1 MPRRHRTTRTT
12 RTTRFVRR
20 GFALLAMTM
29 VAFLVL
35 PLFAI
40 APADAH
46 GAPTRPGSRT
56 YLCRIDG
63 TSNSGDIEPN
73 NPACAEAVAIGGK
86 QPLWDWFGVLRG
98 DGAGRTRGYI
108 PDGQLCS
115 GGEPKF
121 GGYDLARADWPYTSL
136 SAGSEL
142 TFRYNA
148 WAAHPGQFRM
158 YITKDGYDPTKPL
171 AWDDLEAEPFSVYD
185 QSQPNGSDDQN
196 GTPDYQ
202 WTATLPQKS
211 GPHIIYSIWERSD
224 SAETFYGCSDV
235 RFDGGSGQVI
245 GIGAG
250 ANPVGDPGPATPVT
264 TIPSPT
270 PTTAAPTADTSYGA
284 NGAIPPGQ
292 SATGQAS
299 TGQAMVDGSGQAMVD
314 GGGTE
319 AGAIPA
325 QPGAG
330 DGTAVLVPDD
340 ASGGGPDASV
350 AGQAASTGVEAGAGV
365 APVAV
370 DGSGVIT
377 AGVGVAAPT
386 SGVPAGT
393 GADVAEPSSSSSDGG
408 LNGLIILLVGVTG
421 IAIGVAATAAFF
433 AARVT
438 RSMSIT
444 RPGVNRSMA
453 SWPGPSSSSSGPTS
467 GSAGDSSDQLV
478 PIRPAMTEPEIVT
491 TSNN

>member
-1 MPRRHRTTRTT
+1 MQSTSARRW
-12 RTTRFVRR
+12 
-20 GFALLAMTM
+20 ALLIG
-29 VAFLVL
+29 VL
-35 PLFAI
+35 ATLLAVGAA

-73 NPACAEAVAIGGK
+73 NPACAEAVAMGGK

-136 SAGSEL
+136 TAGSEL

-158 YITKDGYDPTKPL
+158 YITRDGYDPTTPL
-171 AWDDLEAEPFSVYD
+171 AWDDLEPEPFSVYD
-185 QSQPNGSDDQN
+185 QNQPNGNDEQN

-211 GPHIIYSIWERSD
+211 GPHVIYSIWERSD

-264 TIPSPT
+264 TVPTPT
-270 PTTAAPTADTSYGA
+270 PTTAASTADAAYGAGGAGSA

-292 SATGQAS
+292 SATGEASTGQAS
-299 TGQAMVDGSGQAMVD
+299 TGQAMADPN
-314 GGGTE
+314 GGD
-319 AGAIPA
+319 AAAIPA
-325 QPGAG
+325 DPGDADHAAENSLVPA
-330 DGTAVLVPDD
+330 DGTA
-340 ASGGGPDASV
+340 SGPEASV
-350 AGQAASTGVEAGAGV
+350 AGQAATTGADRAVAAGVE
-365 APVAV
+365 
-370 DGSGVIT
+370 
-377 AGVGVAAPT
+377 GVGVAAPAT
-386 SGVPAGT
+386 AVPDGT
-393 GADVAEPSSSSSDGG
+393 GAGGAQPSTSSDGG
-408 LNGLIILLVGVTG
+408 LSGLVVLLVGVTG
-421 IAIGVAATAAFF
+421 IAVGVAATAAFF

-438 RSMSIT
+438 RSVPTT
-444 RPGVNRSMA
+444 RAVSDRSMA
-453 SWPGPSSSSSGPTS
+453 NWPGPSSS
-467 GSAGDSSDQLV
+467 DRLV
-478 PIRPAMTEPEIVT
+478 PIRPTMADPEIIA
-491 TSNN
+491 SHN